1 METNEDKDL
10 SKFDFGPMNTTISG
24 NSVEGARL
32 RVGGFTTAN
41 LNKHWF
47 WKGYVAYGFRDHRV
61 KYSSRVEYS
70 FKLYSYDCCFVILYS
85 ENAKVSMYYLQIK
98 QIGFIILRKG
108 GLS

>member
-1 METNEDKDL
+1 MVSQLLERLRAIPVYYWLEKIIKILITGYVETNEDKDL

-70 FKLYSYDCCFVILYS
+70 FNEKSYSP
-85 ENAKVSMYYLQIK
+85 AK
-98 QIGFIILRKG
+98 
-108 GLS
+108 